1 MEEEKHGAAGF
12 QWKVADFPLLLDT
25 TSGLAEYVTL
35 EEQRPWI

>member
-25 TSGLAEYVTL
+25 TSGLTEYVVL
-35 EEQRPWI
+35 EEERPWV